1 MSTSKAPKF
10 KLGIELG
17 TTNSRAAIV
26 RDGHVMVLKN
36 HEGENFIILSMILGL
51 DTGSYPLSQVAFK
64 TKNRAHFLMGSNS
77 TTNFLT
83 SNKKISDFPFP

>member
-51 DTGSYPLSQVAFK
+51 NTGSYPLSQV
-64 TKNRAHFLMGSNS
+64 NRAHFLMGSYSNS